1 MLSKVTISQYI
12 YREAIWKLTNTL
24 FLQVVSDFQVTK
36 NYHNYHKVQYI
47 VSELWVL
54 TGDHLTEIQ
63 LIEIVIFQ
71 LIETLLIS
79 WPNFTRPNH
88 LTELPNLA

>member
-1 MLSKVTISQYI
+1 MTSILSNYFRDQNNCVKH
-12 YREAIWKLTNTL
+12 L
-24 FLQVVSDFQVTK
+24 F
-36 NYHNYHKVQYI
+36 I
-47 VSELWVL
+47 VIKW

-79 WPNFTRPNH
+79 WPNFTWPNH